1 MRPPRLWAQIVAL
14 LNPGTL
20 ETPGIRCMG
29 PRPRRDEGGR
39 RGAHTVPRSNPKG
52 GKMDR
57 ERASQAKGTPDG
69 TPEGPPLVAVCQLT
83 STDDVDTNLRE
94 CEDLASDFLCGSG
107 SQASGLTQGL
117 DGPIVQAFRDM
128 ARRHGVWLSV
138 GVHERGPTWS
148 EDGRVYNSHLLLDE
162 HGEVR
167 AVYRKTH
174 LFDVDLPGVVR
185 LKESDYTLP
194 GPCIAPPTATP
205 IGMVGLGICYDVRFP
220 EFSQRLRQSGAEVL
234 TYPSAFTLTTGMAHW
249 EPLLRARAI
258 ETQCYVVAAAQAGR
272 HSTPRGSAPAP
283 RVSFGHGVVVDPWG
297 CVVAQCGHGNSL
309 ALAEVDTGLVRNVRS
324 SMPVHEHR
332 RHDLY

>member
-1 MRPPRLWAQIVAL
+1 MR
-14 LNPGTL
+14 
-20 ETPGIRCMG
+20 
-29 PRPRRDEGGR
+29 EGGEALTQFPGEC
-39 RGAHTVPRSNPKG
+39 RGSNPKG

-94 CEDLASDFLCGSG
+94 CEDLVCRASVRGARAVFLPEASDFLCGSG